1 VPELPEVETIRRGL
15 LPHLEGRRILKLT
28 VRDTRLR
35 WPVEADL
42 AEQLVGR
49 RILRLDRRGKYLLLA
64 LDNGDRLMVHL
75 GMSGRLRI
83 YTEAPPPPGRHDH
96 LDWELEGSRWLR
108 FHDPRRFG
116 AVLRWAA
123 EAPGHVLI
131 DHLGP
136 EPFDPAFNAD
146 YLFARSRGRRSA
158 LKAFL
163 MDGETVVGCGN
174 IYAAEALFRAG
185 LRPGRAAGSVSRANY
200 QRLVEAVHAVLDA
213 AITQGG
219 TTLRDFAGASGE
231 AGYFQQDLYVY
242 SREGQPCR
250 VCATPI
256 QSRRIGQ
263 RASGYC
269 PRCQR

>member
-1 VPELPEVETIRRGL
+1 MPELPEVETIRRGL
-15 LPHLEGRRILKLT
+15 LPHLVGRRIEALT
-28 VRDTRLR
+28 VRNPQLR
-35 WPVEADL
+35 WPIEPDL
-42 AEQLVGR
+42 AGHVVGR
-49 RILRLDRRGKYLLLA
+49 RILALDRRGKYLLLA
-64 LDNGDRLMVHL
+64 LEGGDRLLLHL
-75 GMSGRLRI
+75 GMSGRLRVFPAG
-83 YTEAPPPPGRHDH
+83 APAPGPHDH
-96 LDWELEGSRWLR
+96 VDWRLEGGLCLR
-108 FHDPRRFG
+108 LNDPRRFG

-123 EAPGHVLI
+123 AAPGHALI

-136 EPFDPAFNAD
+136 EPFDPAFTGD
-146 YLFARSRGRRSA
+146 YLYARSRGRRCA
-158 LKAFL
+158 VKAFL

-185 LRPGRAAGSVSRANY
+185 LRPGRAAGSVSRPAY
-200 QRLVEAVHAVLDA
+200 HRLVESVHAVLSA

-219 TTLRDFAGASGE
+219 TTLRDFAGAHGE

-242 SREGQPCR
+242 GREGQRCR

-256 QSRRIGQ
+256 RSRRIGQ